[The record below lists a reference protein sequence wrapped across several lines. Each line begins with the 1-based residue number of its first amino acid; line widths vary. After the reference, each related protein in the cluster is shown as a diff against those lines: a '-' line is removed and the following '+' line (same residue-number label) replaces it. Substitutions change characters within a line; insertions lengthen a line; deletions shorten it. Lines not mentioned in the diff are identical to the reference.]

1 MLGERMRRWGGTS
14 TRFVSPWRVALTT
27 TEFIIHPDLAS
38 ELDGLERG
46 VEAMRL
52 PSQRIVGNDSHPLL
66 RFESL
71 IRQRSLI
78 ILREWITQ
86 YSRFVHRLRHSP
98 AAPNPYALGRHGMS
112 QHRVKID
119 ESNVQECAHGWIAK
133 FAYSPWPECLQRKL
147 QIGKRIPKDHLERR
161 MGTQHNTTVE
171 KLSQERNASI
181 AQSFELAT
189 AEPFADDP
197 RLRMALHALYSVTR
211 VALIFNNSAMLMTLR
226 STPRPLPRRRRFGS
240 RNKLNVIQCRL
251 SSNSTNKT
259 CWVATGARF

>member
-1 MLGERMRRWGGTS
+1 MTAIPS
-14 TRFVSPWRVALTT
+14 Y
-27 TEFIIHPDLAS
+27 AS
-38 ELDGLERG
+38 SR
-46 VEAMRL
+46 
-52 PSQRIVGNDSHPLL
+52 S
-66 RFESL
+66 F
-71 IRQRSLI
+71 RQRSLI

-181 AQSFELAT
+181 AQSFELTTTSPLCRRSPVAHG
-189 AEPFADDP
+189 AACSVLCHAP
-197 RLRMALHALYSVTR
+197 RAH
-211 VALIFNNSAMLMTLR
+211 
-226 STPRPLPRRRRFGS
+226 
-240 RNKLNVIQCRL
+240 IQE
-251 SSNSTNKT
+251 
-259 CWVATGARF
+259 